1 MTAMSTMADGPAP
14 EARARG
20 AAGRPGGKGNNCVIA
35 APRAMK
41 ARFTGTCPECGG
53 EIKAGKEILKNSQEK
68 WVHKACSD
76 LQEEMP

>member
-1 MTAMSTMADGPAP
+1 
-14 EARARG
+14 
-20 AAGRPGGKGNNCVIA
+20 
-35 APRAMK
+35 MK

-53 EIKAGKEILKNSQEK
+53 QIKAGKEILKNSQEK